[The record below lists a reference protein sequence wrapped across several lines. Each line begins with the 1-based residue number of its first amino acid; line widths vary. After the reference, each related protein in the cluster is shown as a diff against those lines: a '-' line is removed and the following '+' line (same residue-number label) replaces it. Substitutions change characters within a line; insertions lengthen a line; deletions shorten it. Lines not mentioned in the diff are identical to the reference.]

1 MRTWQL
7 QEAKSRFSEL
17 VQKALDE
24 GPQAVTRRGE
34 EVVIV
39 VPAAEYN
46 RLTGR
51 IPDFK
56 EFLMSAPDLSILE
69 IDRPKDPPRAIDL

>member
-51 IPDFK
+51 TRDFK
-56 EFLMSAPDLSILE
+56 EFLLSFPDVEGFE
-69 IDRPKDPPRAIDL
+69 IERSREPTREIEL

>member
-1 MRTWQL
+1 VHTWPL
-7 QEAKSRFSEL
+7 QDALSRFSEL

-24 GPQAVTRRGE
+24 GPQAVTRRGQ

-39 VPAAEYN
+39 VPAAEYD

-56 EFLMSAPDLSILE
+56 ELLMSAPDLSILE
-69 IDRPKDPPRAIDL
+69 IHRSKEPAREIDL